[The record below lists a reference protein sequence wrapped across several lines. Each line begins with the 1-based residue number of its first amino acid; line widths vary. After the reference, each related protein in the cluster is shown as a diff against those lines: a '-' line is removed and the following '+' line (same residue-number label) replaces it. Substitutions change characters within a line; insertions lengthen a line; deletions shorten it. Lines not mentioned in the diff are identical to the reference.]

1 MMKKLLLAL
10 IAVSLVL
17 ALAACGKKPEPTDGT
32 KDDSQ
37 GGQTEQAMIPGTL
50 NPINVKEGE
59 KPALKG
65 LRLTGNR
72 AGSGEAGG
80 FNDKPYAKEGIRCI
94 FELDEWVEI
103 YPELEKTGS
112 VSVWVFTHR
121 EDQSSY
127 EKLTFSD
134 ALQGLATF
142 VDLNKPENKVDSWGS
157 FYLNPSEVKE
167 GYYDLVFTVDGKAA
181 ASVLTRFYKPEE
193 LNGKSDTELEQ
204 IQNGL
209 EPMKVK

>member
-32 KDDSQ
+32 KDSQ
-37 GGQTEQAMIPGTL
+37 GGQTEQAMVPGTL

-112 VSVWVFTHR
+112 ISVWVFTHR

-142 VDLNKPENKVDSWGS
+142 VELNKPENKVDSWGS

-204 IQNGL
+204 IQKGL

>member
-1 MMKKLLLAL
+1 MKKMFLAL
-10 IAVSLVL
+10 IAVLMVL
-17 ALAACGKKPEPTDGT
+17 ALAACGKKNEPTNAT
-32 KDDSQ
+32 NDSQ
-37 GGQTEQAMIPGTL
+37 GGQTEKAMVPGTL
-50 NPINVKEGE
+50 NPINLKEGE

-65 LRLTGNR
+65 LRLAGNR
-72 AGSGEAGG
+72 AGSSEEGG
-80 FNDKPYAKEGIRCI
+80 FNDKPVAAEGIRCI

-112 VSVWVFTHR
+112 VSLWVFTHR

-142 VDLNKPENKVDSWGS
+142 VDLNKPESKEDSWGS
-157 FYLNPSEVKE
+157 FYLNPSDVKE

-181 ASVLTRFYKPEE
+181 ASVLTRFYKPDE
-193 LNGKSDTELEQ
+193 LSDKSDAELEKMQ
-204 IQNGL
+204 KGL
-209 EPMKVK
+209 EPQKVK

>member
-1 MMKKLLLAL
+1 MKKLLLTLLA
-10 IAVSLVL
+10 ISLL
-17 ALAACGKKPEPTDGT
+17 FSLAACGKKTEPTDGT

-65 LRLTGNR
+65 LRLVGNR
-72 AGSGEAGG
+72 AGSGDAGG
-80 FNDKPYAKEGIRCI
+80 FNDKPYAAEGIRCI

-112 VSVWVFTHR
+112 VSLWVFTHR

-134 ALQGLATF
+134 ALQGLVTF
-142 VDLNKPENKVDSWGS
+142 VDLNKPESKDDTWGS
-157 FYLNPSEVKE
+157 FYLNPADVKE

-193 LNGKSDTELEQ
+193 LIEKSDAELQ
-204 IQNGL
+204 KIQNGL